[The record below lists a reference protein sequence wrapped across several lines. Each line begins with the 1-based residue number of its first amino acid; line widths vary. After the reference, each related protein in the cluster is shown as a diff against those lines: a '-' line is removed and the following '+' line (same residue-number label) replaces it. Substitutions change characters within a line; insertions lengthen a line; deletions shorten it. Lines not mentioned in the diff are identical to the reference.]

1 MVQVSYKLMPHM
13 CNMHVTRMY
22 MHTYAAYTEIVHET
36 CEHFG
41 LHTCGH
47 VT

>member
-13 CNMHVTRMY
+13 CNMRVTRMY
-22 MHTYAAYTEIVHET
+22 VHTYAAYTEIVHET
-36 CEHFG
+36 CGHFS